1 MHSLERKNAMK
12 FFLTGF
18 GLLIGVA
25 NLFPFIF
32 MISSSFKPLSKIF
45 EFPFKI
51 IPDPF
56 ILKNYIDIMNP
67 RYDFTRWYANSIVM
81 VVLTLLFKTVIVS
94 ITAYSFARLRFRG
107 KDKIF
112 IIFLSAL
119 MLPGD
124 VTLIQRYVIYKFIN
138 ITDTVWALVLPF
150 TFDVYFVFL
159 LRQFFITIP
168 YELTES
174 AIIDGC
180 GHLRIFY
187 KIILPLAKPAVVT
200 MLLFTFVWSWNDY
213 TSPFIFI
220 TDVKKQMLTV
230 GIAMFQE
237 TKSQNYAL
245 QMAGSS
251 LSLVPVLILFLFL
264 QKYFVEGIATS
275 GIKG

>member
-81 VVLTLLFKTVIVS
+81 VVLTLLFKTIIVS

-168 YELTES
+168 NELTES